1 MCKED
6 HGSMI
11 DEIVNILNSH
21 NILKDDIPE
30 KPKITDVSV
39 ELTSNNTLF
48 ESSRL
53 VICYFYFSLYLV
65 VLPPI

>member
-48 ESSRL
+48 ESSRS